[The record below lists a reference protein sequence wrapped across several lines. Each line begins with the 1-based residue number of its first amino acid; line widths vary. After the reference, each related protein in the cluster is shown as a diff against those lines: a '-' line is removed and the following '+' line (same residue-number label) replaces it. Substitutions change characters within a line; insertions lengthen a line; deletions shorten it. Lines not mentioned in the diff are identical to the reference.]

1 MCTII
6 AVSKFFL
13 GSEKKVKDHM
23 ANNFMTQ
30 TKKNYTFVPEF
41 KNEMKW
47 ISLINIQLL
56 DPFSISTA
64 LFYLF
69 LPLMDF
75 SVS

>member
-1 MCTII
+1 M
-6 AVSKFFL
+6 FER
-13 GSEKKVKDHM
+13 SEKKVEDHM

-30 TKKNYTFVPEF
+30 KKNYTFVPEF

-56 DPFSISTA
+56 DPFSIPLA